1 MSVVGDAPA
10 VFCIH
15 TSLDAGSVVRDLAG
29 LAPQIELSL
38 VNVAYIAFSSVNF
51 FAALLPVVDK
61 ASWAIRTFRGIL
73 RPVTCAFGVAA
84 VAIWQVTWV
93 LLFFA
98 RVLCCAFAL
107 EVSVVGISSR
117 AIFTLEGSDRVGA
130 FAFAVAATVIFQT
143 LVHVCGSGRSRR
155 GRSRRNRSRRRH
167 FRGFFITNLLPIVD
181 RVLYA
186 HMTAETVVVE
196 SRAFA
201 IRVTRARQKTLFES
215 ENVARRLG
223 NKLVAC

>member
-38 VNVAYIAFSSVNF
+38 ANVAYIAFSSVNF

-155 GRSRRNRSRRRH
+155 NRSRRRH

-215 ENVARRLG
+215 ENVARSLG
-223 NKLVAC
+223 DKL